1 MTREEKEIDAYCESQ
16 TSPPSQVLMDLERQ
30 THLKT
35 MAPQMASGY
44 LQGRLLSMLS
54 HMIKPQYILEIGT
67 FTGYSA
73 ICLAEGLSEEGCL
86 HTIEINPE
94 YQSMIHEYIDRSGN
108 GDRITLYQGDALE
121 IIPKLEYSYDVV
133 FIDATKVSYPD
144 FFDLI
149 FDKTNRGGYILLDN
163 MLWSG
168 KVIREDADPETKTLR
183 NFAGRLKDDSRLE
196 NILLPVRD
204 GLMIC
209 RKI

>member
-1 MTREEKEIDAYCESQ
+1 MTGKQKAIDLYCKTQ
-16 TSPPSQVLMDLERQ
+16 TSPPSSVLMDLERQ

-35 MAPQMASGY
+35 MAPQMVSGY

-73 ICLAEGLSEEGCL
+73 ICLAEGLIENGCL

-94 YQSMIHEYIDRSGN
+94 YQSMINEYIERSGN
-108 GDRITLYQGDALE
+108 KDRITLYLGDALE
-121 IIPKLEYSYDVV
+121 IIPTLNYAYDMV
-133 FIDATKVSYPD
+133 FIDATKVSYPA

-149 FDKTNRGGYILLDN
+149 FSKTNEGGYILLDN

-168 KVIREDADPETKTLR
+168 KVIREDSDLETVTLR
-183 NFAGRLKDDSRLE
+183 DFAGRLKDDLRLE